1 MNLVVHFS
9 ISGAALHAKRSLP
22 KTLSREKKIKM
33 RSSLGKLRNCSTRL
47 SKDEILAR
55 HRTLD
60 FIERS
65 PEFAVDPSA
74 LASATPNYYLQNH
87 PDPETALRIQTQMN
101 EIAVMI
107 EKMNAREQA
116 GNKVIIMAASLF
128 LSSSLAYSLYQF
140 TDVNTIFSSSLP
152 SPFTVL
158 RFSTARR
165 LLSRMAQL
173 DLLPVDFGS
182 EDPYMIRE
190 TSFSKNHPKSR
201 PLKVSIPVGLA
212 SGIDVE
218 CLGPGAFLKLGFGS
232 IEVGPVSI
240 EPTDPIEENSVQ
252 LLSNSLVSHGRRCD
266 GSAGL
271 EAVGDRLASYIAK
284 RDDDMLT
291 RNTITGISIFAD
303 SPDAIDRIVN
313 HKRLMDSADYVSL
326 DVSRVSDSS
335 RIVEVL
341 QRLEAQVDKRESS
354 APIFLKVS
362 LSQSLP
368 PPQAV
373 VDAVKASSCVV
384 GVNVAGYA
392 LASGDNKQITTFTTA
407 EDVHVSGV
415 LVREKATQAVGEWF
429 KALGCG
435 KRGKMII
442 ASGGVF
448 SGKDALDKIEAGAS
462 FVNVFSAFVLDGA
475 HIARRIKTQLS
486 VQLMNKGYYNIEE
499 AIGAAHKEKS
509 KRLKEAARRRKLF

>member
-1 MNLVVHFS
+1 
-9 ISGAALHAKRSLP
+9 
-22 KTLSREKKIKM
+22 
-33 RSSLGKLRNCSTRL
+33 
-47 SKDEILAR
+47 
-55 HRTLD
+55 
-60 FIERS
+60 
-65 PEFAVDPSA
+65 
-74 LASATPNYYLQNH
+74 
-87 PDPETALRIQTQMN
+87 
-101 EIAVMI
+101 
-107 EKMNAREQA
+107 
-116 GNKVIIMAASLF
+116 
-128 LSSSLAYSLYQF
+128 
-140 TDVNTIFSSSLP
+140 
-152 SPFTVL
+152 
-158 RFSTARR
+158 
-165 LLSRMAQL
+165 
-173 DLLPVDFGS
+173 
-182 EDPYMIRE
+182 MIRE

-341 QRLEAQVDKRESS
+341 QRLEAQVDKRESI

-362 LSQSLP
+362 PQSWQCP
-368 PPQAV
+368 CWNIWSWP
-373 VDAVKASSCVV
+373 DAWVNHPASPRQPKC
-384 GVNVAGYA
+384 
-392 LASGDNKQITTFTTA
+392 
-407 EDVHVSGV
+407 
-415 LVREKATQAVGEWF
+415 
-429 KALGCG
+429 
-435 KRGKMII
+435 
-442 ASGGVF
+442 
-448 SGKDALDKIEAGAS
+448 
-462 FVNVFSAFVLDGA
+462 
-475 HIARRIKTQLS
+475 
-486 VQLMNKGYYNIEE
+486 
-499 AIGAAHKEKS
+499 
-509 KRLKEAARRRKLF
+509 